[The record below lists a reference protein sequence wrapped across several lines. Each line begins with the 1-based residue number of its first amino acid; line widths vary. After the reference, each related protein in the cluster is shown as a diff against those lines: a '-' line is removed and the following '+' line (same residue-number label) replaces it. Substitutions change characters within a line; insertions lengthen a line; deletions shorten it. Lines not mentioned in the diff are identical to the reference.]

1 MNCEQEEV
9 EVQLKPQDILVLL
22 KITAIDGAD
31 WSYRGL
37 AQELFISVGEVHNSL
52 DRATRAHLFD
62 PVQKRPRAQA
72 LEEFLVHG
80 VRYAFPSER
89 GTLTRGTLTAYAAPP
104 LDGLITAS
112 VNEQP
117 PVWPDP
123 QGMARGYEL
132 SPLYS
137 SVPQAARVDRALY
150 ELLALVDAIRDGRA
164 RERKLAVEQLHQR
177 LRTKIAKT

>member
-1 MNCEQEEV
+1 MNCERLEV
-9 EVQLKPQDILVLL
+9 EMQLKPQDIVVLL
-22 KITAIDGAD
+22 KITALDGAD

-37 AQELFISVGEVHNSL
+37 AQELFISVGEVHNAL

-62 PVQKRPRAQA
+62 PVHKRPRAQA

-80 VRYAFPSER
+80 VQYAFPSER

-123 QGMARGYEL
+123 QGAARGYQL

-137 SVPQAARVDRALY
+137 SVPKAARIDRALY

-177 LRTKIAKT
+177 LRTRNAKT